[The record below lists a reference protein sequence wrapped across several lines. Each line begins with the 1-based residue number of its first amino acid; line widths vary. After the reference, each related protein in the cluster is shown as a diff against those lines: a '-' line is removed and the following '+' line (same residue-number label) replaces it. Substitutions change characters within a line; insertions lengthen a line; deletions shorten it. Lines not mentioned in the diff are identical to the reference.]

1 MEGKGTIEKVSNS
14 QRTLVAVSKCDCT
27 EQDKET
33 SLDIPPK
40 GILTERLGL
49 DTKLLTYKVFYFMFV
64 AGFGSTFPYMALYF
78 KQLGLNANHVGILS
92 GVRPLVQFSS
102 GPFWS
107 ILADMFKARKAV
119 LLLSIIAWLF
129 MTLALLIPQP
139 QHITCKTYLKTG
151 NVSLQAIQQT
161 ELTKKRSHI
170 VTFYRRF
177 LSNNLQEKIESDRL
191 MRDKEPRDLNK
202 RDHQPQDYNI
212 SKSSKLRSNK
222 KSASVVVLRDPK
234 TKQSNG
240 KKVYILI
247 RDPTEIQRTFVV
259 FLWLIIIGEF
269 FEAPSFVM
277 TDTAV
282 LQHLGERRNDYGKTR
297 LYGSL
302 GYSFASFG
310 VGALLDSTR
319 YSFCGESMNDYQV
332 MFYIFAAVMVC
343 AFVYAAFAFKFD
355 NSETDTEEN
364 KKITRNGNN
373 IICVFKIFLSC
384 QYGFFII
391 LTWFLGLANGL
402 IFNFLNWFLED
413 LGASKLLMGTAT
425 VLRCSTII
433 VGFFYNSWVIEK
445 LGYRAVFFWVLV
457 SYIFGFLAYSV
468 LQNPWWTLPI
478 EVIQGFTYGTTWST
492 CVTFMSVAT
501 PSSGA
506 ATAQG
511 L

>member
-191 MRDKEPRDLNK
+191 MRDKEPRDTNK
-202 RDHQPQDYNI
+202 RDHQPQGYNI

-282 LQHLGERRNDYGKTR
+282 SAALRRTTQR
-297 LYGSL
+297 L
-302 GYSFASFG
+302 
-310 VGALLDSTR
+310 R
-319 YSFCGESMNDYQV
+319 
-332 MFYIFAAVMVC
+332 
-343 AFVYAAFAFKFD
+343 
-355 NSETDTEEN
+355 
-364 KKITRNGNN
+364 
-373 IICVFKIFLSC
+373 
-384 QYGFFII
+384 
-391 LTWFLGLANGL
+391 
-402 IFNFLNWFLED
+402 
-413 LGASKLLMGTAT
+413 
-425 VLRCSTII
+425 
-433 VGFFYNSWVIEK
+433 
-445 LGYRAVFFWVLV
+445 
-457 SYIFGFLAYSV
+457 
-468 LQNPWWTLPI
+468 
-478 EVIQGFTYGTTWST
+478 
-492 CVTFMSVAT
+492 
-501 PSSGA
+501 
-506 ATAQG
+506 
-511 L
+511 